1 MAKGF
6 KTGGRKAGVPNKATV
21 EKERVVAE
29 NEKAAG
35 RMLGKE
41 VLATV
46 MNEFLI
52 AAQKIKKKGSPQHL
66 DLLKQAADLAAKLA
80 PYQSPQL
87 QRTTLRSDQNA
98 PIRHK
103 VEVEFV

>member
-1 MAKGF
+1 MANGR
-6 KTGGRKAGVPNKATV
+6 KTGGRKAGTPNKATV
-21 EKERVVAE
+21 ER
-29 NEKAAG
+29 EKAVAAAEHEQG
-35 RMLGKE
+35 RKLAKE

-46 MNEFLI
+46 MNEFLAE
-52 AAQKIKKKGSPQHL
+52 AALKKNKRNRL